1 MRESDLLA
9 HIYARSADVGSLY
22 PNVLVG
28 PGDDC
33 AVVAATGGSP
43 MLLKVDQVVAGR
55 HFEPFPR
62 TPMDLI
68 GRKSIARAVSDI
80 AAMGGTPVV
89 ALAAASIPDA
99 LFGRADHLF
108 DAMHRWA
115 RHWGC
120 PLVGGDISGT
130 PGPLT
135 LAVTIVGTPHAAR
148 GPVLR
153 SGARTGDLICVTGK
167 LGGAVDAATSGG
179 RHLAFEPRLA
189 EARALCDALGASLHA
204 MMDLS
209 DGLGIDASRLAEAS
223 GRRLVIDAAA
233 IPRGPG
239 VSGWREAAGTGEDY
253 ELLFAVDA
261 SCPLPSACPGTPTP
275 ITVIGRVADPA
286 PGPACVFIDDGAEHD
301 GSSLG
306 WDHARARPAP

>member
-9 HIYARSADVGSLY
+9 HIYARSADLGSLY
-22 PNVLVG
+22 PRVLVG

-33 AVVAATGGSP
+33 AVLDAGGGP
-43 MLLKVDQVVAGR
+43 PLLLKVDQVVAGR

-68 GRKSIARAVSDI
+68 GRKSIARAVSDV
-80 AAMGGTPVV
+80 AAMGGTPMV
-89 ALAAASIPDA
+89 ALAAAAIPDA

-120 PLVGGDISGT
+120 PLIGGDISST

-135 LAVTIVGTPHAAR
+135 IAVTIVGTPHHAR

-153 SGARTGDLICVTGK
+153 SGARPGDLVCVTGR

-179 RHLAFEPRLA
+179 RHLTFEPRLA
-189 EARALCDALGASLHA
+189 EARALCDTLGGRLHA
-204 MMDLS
+204 LMDLS
-209 DGLGIDASRLAEAS
+209 DGLGIDASRMADAS
-223 GRRLVIDAAA
+223 RCRITIDAAA
-233 IPRGPG
+233 IPRAPG
-239 VSGWREAAGTGEDY
+239 VSGWREAAGAGEDY
-253 ELLFAVDA
+253 ELLFTLDPD
-261 SCPLPSACPGTPTP
+261 CTPPPACPGTSTT
-275 ITVIGRVADPA
+275 ITVIGRVLEPA
-286 PGPACVFIDDGAEHD
+286 PGPACAILDAGTEHD

-306 WDHARARPAP
+306 WDHARPGPTP